1 MMKMLPCCLLP
12 EDVVLHNKIV
22 TKSQTSPALRDSD
35 GFDREKLKRSR
46 LFFGT
51 QCVEHRNTSGKMWKC
66 CQCFHNIL
74 ASEWKTIKIESFN
87 LRAQTQISQT
97 IATQLSFEDT

>member
-1 MMKMLPCCLLP
+1 MKLSQRARQALTLSFT
-12 EDVVLHNKIV
+12 LHN
-22 TKSQTSPALRDSD
+22 SDS
-35 GFDREKLKRSR
+35 FDRARLKTSRIFSGSQR